1 MSKAVD
7 IEAWMQHGGSGTDRE
22 IADIFHTSHHGVR
35 AFIAAI
41 NDRHGYKVI
50 QKRFVSGKKKREYF
64 WAGKK
69 PTKSLTNRFVVTTAQ
84 IVTRKYYVEV
94 EDPTWAH
101 DGIVMNELSE
111 FSQNFLS
118 EDIVDTLE
126 VSEWPKATQ
135 YESVNAAQ
143 MSFDYE
149 TEEWQQ
155 NVRWDLS

>member
-1 MSKAVD
+1 MAK
-7 IEAWMQHGGSGTDRE
+7 
-22 IADIFHTSHHGVR
+22 
-35 AFIAAI
+35 
-41 NDRHGYKVI
+41 YVI
-50 QKRFVSGKKKREYF
+50 
-64 WAGKK
+64 
-69 PTKSLTNRFVVTTAQ
+69 TTAQ